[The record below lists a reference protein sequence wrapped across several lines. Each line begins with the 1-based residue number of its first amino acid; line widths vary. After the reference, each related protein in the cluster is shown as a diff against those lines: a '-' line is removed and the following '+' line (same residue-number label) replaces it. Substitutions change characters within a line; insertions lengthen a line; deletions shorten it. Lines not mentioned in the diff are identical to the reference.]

1 MILKNIST
9 IVNKLSKAIYHSKDS
24 YYKTHEIEEIVKLQD
39 EFYKTHEEGD
49 FAAAAAAT
57 GSMLQ
62 QRNKYTNIDD
72 KIKKKETVCKTMA
85 EVLNRKKRLYNIVSV
100 LQLLPLL

>member
-1 MILKNIST
+1 MILKYIST

-39 EFYKTHEEGD
+39 EFYKTHEKGD
-49 FAAAAAAT
+49 LAAAAAAAAAT

-85 EVLNRKKRLYNIVSV
+85 EAFI
-100 LQLLPLL
+100 

>member
-1 MILKNIST
+1 MILKYIST

-49 FAAAAAAT
+49 LAAAAAT

-85 EVLNRKKRLYNIVSV
+85 EAFI
-100 LQLLPLL
+100 